1 MAITAGTSILSPIDF
16 GVSEWLSNKL
26 GTQVGAYN
34 PAQSA
39 QARGAQV
46 FTPVATTPIG
56 GGNAAINSPI
66 PTQISSPTKQV
77 LGAQDTAANSN
88 KNSNNNSNNNG
99 NNPQEP
105 TPAGNNEIMRAAEGA
120 YSQAMDY
127 LGQAEGAIRSAQ
139 GGVEQGIGE
148 TYNQNLGVAQSQK
161 AQTERAITSE
171 KQSADVR
178 LQNAITAARQ
188 ALAESM
194 QGGKQ
199 RFGTGSNIYKA
210 LGEYGTT
217 KFQQAQGQARDVAEQ
232 TMQKL
237 NEGWQTFQE
246 NYTNQITSLNNWKNQ
261 SLRDA
266 QNEFQNK
273 LLEVSRMRN
282 EAGNL
287 KAQTQ
292 IQALQNYNATLN
304 AIKMQTYQTQLQLQ
318 ANAQSAGQQ
327 YQSLIKQLGSGT
339 QTGATNT
346 GAAGAQQTA
355 GINMNPITAST
366 ETTTGTPVA
375 YTGAIKKNQDQ
386 LFA

>member
-1 MAITAGTSILSPIDF
+1 MSVISNALSYKQPVVEAKTPI
-16 GVSEWLSNKL
+16 S
-26 GTQVGAYN
+26 QYN
-34 PAQSA
+34 PGSSQYWMNNLS
-39 QARGAQV
+39 
-46 FTPVATTPIG
+46 TTKPAG
-56 GGNAAINSPI
+56 
-66 PTQISSPTKQV
+66 QV
-77 LGAQDTAANSN
+77 LGTNTTQTKTNTQPSGTTN
-88 KNSNNNSNNNG
+88 NNNNNNNSS
-99 NNPQEP
+99 QEP
-105 TPAGNNEIMRAAEGA
+105 APAPNDEILRAAEGA
-120 YSQAMDY
+120 YNSAMSYLDQA
-127 LGQAEGAIRSAQ
+127 QGAIQSAQ

-148 TYNQNLGVAQSQK
+148 TYQQNLGTAETQK
-161 AQTERAITSE
+161 AQTERTINTE

-178 LQNAITAARQ
+178 LQNAISAARQ

-199 RFGTGSNIYKA
+199 RFGAGSNVYKA

-217 KFQQAQGQARDVAEQ
+217 KFQQAQGQARDVQEQ
-232 TMQKL
+232 TIQKL
-237 NEGWQTFQE
+237 NEGWRTFQE

-261 SLRDA
+261 ALRDA

-273 LLEVSRMRN
+273 LLEVTRMRN

-292 IQALQNYNATLN
+292 IQALQNYNSTLN

-366 ETTTGTPVA
+366 ATTTVNPVA
-375 YTGAIKKNQDQ
+375 YTGTIKRQEDQ